1 MMFAILKSMRCLIG
15 SQWSCWRRVRGLQDR
30 EQVTTWA
37 MLDNGLACVSINQ
50 CGQHNTMSGE
60 ELQTQIGNNE
70 NETICA

>member
-1 MMFAILKSMRCLIG
+1 
-15 SQWSCWRRVRGLQDR
+15 
-30 EQVTTWA
+30 